1 MTPGRSV
8 LGRRDREREDPQMG
22 RGLARW
28 RDRRPGRL
36 WRHTCEGGEVTGH
49 RSGRVC
55 QTDDKMAFKC
65 IMGAAAATSGW
76 SLGQRTTF

>member
-1 MTPGRSV
+1 MRRSGGGGGLAAYGCLEEMAMMTPGRSV

-36 WRHTCEGGEVTGH
+36 WRHM
-49 RSGRVC
+49 RGRRGDRA
-55 QTDDKMAFKC
+55 QIGKGLSD
-65 IMGAAAATSGW
+65 G
-76 SLGQRTTF
+76 